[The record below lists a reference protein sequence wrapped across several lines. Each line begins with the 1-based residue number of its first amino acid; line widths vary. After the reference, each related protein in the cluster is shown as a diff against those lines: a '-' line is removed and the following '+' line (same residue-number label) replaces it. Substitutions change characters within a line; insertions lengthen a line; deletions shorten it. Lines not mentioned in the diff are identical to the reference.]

1 MTDVT
6 LPQWAQTSCEIIAF
20 ILAIASIVALIVV
33 CVWAIMMFIATED
46 EKRKF
51 VKTLNEHDRALIK
64 YYESINVNPW
74 KRRKQ

>member
-6 LPQWAQTSCEIIAF
+6 LPIWAETTMTIFAIVLLITCILTAF
-20 ILAIASIVALIVV
+20 TYL
-33 CVWAIMMFIATED
+33 VWAIMTFIATEQ
-46 EKRKF
+46 EKKKF

-64 YYESINVNPW
+64 YYESIDVNPW